1 MNKILEQVKDF
12 AAAAHEGQRRKYAD
26 EAYIN
31 HPVRVSEYC
40 LRFTKSLPI
49 AAAALLH
56 DVLEDTTVTASEME
70 SFLMST
76 MSDGEARHT
85 MRLVKDLTDVYTHA
99 AYPDRNRRWRKEK
112 ETERLS
118 HAHPDAHTVKYADI
132 LDNTRDIVGSG
143 DDFAPKFLQECRVL
157 LKKMPKGNPGMYKE
171 AIEAVEAGLKKI
183 RR

>member
-26 EAYIN
+26 EAYII

-40 LRFTKSLPI
+40 LRFTNNLSI

-56 DVLEDTTVTASEME
+56 DVLEDTTVTAQEME

-85 MRLVKDLTDVYTHA
+85 MRLVIDLTDVYTHA
-99 AYPDRNRRWRKEK
+99 AYPHMNRRWRKEK
-112 ETERLS
+112 ET
-118 HAHPDAHTVKYADI
+118 
-132 LDNTRDIVGSG
+132 
-143 DDFAPKFLQECRVL
+143 
-157 LKKMPKGNPGMYKE
+157 
-171 AIEAVEAGLKKI
+171 
-183 RR
+183 